1 MVPQI
6 VAVALLNECKVLAHP
21 ASTDNLP
28 TDGGKEDHVS
38 MGMTA
43 ALKLRRIVEAVE
55 RVVAIELLAAA
66 EGLEH
71 RAPLKPGRG
80 ARRAYERLRSHA
92 PRLTR
97 DRPLSDDIER
107 VAQALRRGDFDV

>member
-1 MVPQI
+1 
-6 VAVALLNECKVLAHP
+6 LLNECKVLAHP

-43 ALKLRRIVEAVE
+43 ATKLRSIVSNVE
-55 RVVAIELLAAA
+55 HVLAIELLCAA

-71 RAPLKPGRG
+71 RLPLKPGRG
-80 ARRAYERLRSHA
+80 ALRGYEAVRRHV
-92 PRLTR
+92 PKLTR
-97 DRPLSDDIER
+97 DRPLSADIEKLAAAIR
-107 VAQALRRGDFDV
+107 HGEFDF